1 MITNF
6 WNLQK
11 RDNFT
16 VYLLATQF
24 IHSLLSSI
32 QCTVYWMSEYG
43 RSAIYIECHFKVS
56 LSVLYFVYV
65 CDRGM
70 GYHCTLY
77 EHLWHVCMWKNTR
90 CYVRYWIGLNDT
102 CGDWNVWHGRSHS
115 FRTVNYSYNHLFR
128 SDLPKLSVLIEQHVA
143 NFDNLRN
150 FGVWTYS
157 WKNIS
162 EKFYSSRDI
171 ELNVEKETNH
181 YYNKCNDSLQ
191 TLEQYERVYLKGYGD
206 FSAFPN
212 IIQLTSLL

>member
-1 MITNF
+1 
-6 WNLQK
+6 
-11 RDNFT
+11 
-16 VYLLATQF
+16 
-24 IHSLLSSI
+24 
-32 QCTVYWMSEYG
+32 MSEYG
-43 RSAIYIECHFKVS
+43 RSPIYIECHFKVS

-115 FRTVNYSYNHLFR
+115 FRTVNYSYNHLFC

-171 ELNVEKETNH
+171 ELNVEKETRSTQSRPLLLFN
-181 YYNKCNDSLQ
+181 C
-191 TLEQYERVYLKGYGD
+191 VYLPTRHRRLKSRKMY
-206 FSAFPN
+206 SLRLLALCRLAEKSRVKMKWN
-212 IIQLTSLL
+212 QSIILRT